1 MGRLMRGL
9 WGAVLYFALA
19 TLIAEGIIALYAIH
33 TWGIDEARLQR
44 MLAAAR
50 GQTEPP
56 PSPPASA
63 PPETPEVPSYQ
74 QVLEARALRDANLR
88 LREEAL
94 AHALADLRTSQQ
106 KLAEDLKR
114 FKLQRADYER
124 QLAELQS
131 GTVAAGREEVRR
143 ILQSIRPKQ
152 AKEILIQMLDNQ
164 ETQEVVALLT
174 GMTDSKR
181 AKILGEFKT
190 PEETKKIEDVLRL
203 IRQGEPKA
211 GVVQSAMDRLNPG
224 APKP

>member
-9 WGAVLYFALA
+9 WGLVLYFALA
-19 TLIAEGIIALYAIH
+19 TLIAQTIMALYAVR
-33 TWGIDEARLQR
+33 TWGIDAARLRQVLAVAR
-44 MLAAAR
+44 GETHTAAA
-50 GQTEPP
+50 
-56 PSPPASA
+56 SPPAA
-63 PPETPEVPSYQ
+63 AEKPEIPSYQ
-74 QVLEARALRDANLR
+74 QVLEARALRDINLR

-94 AHALADLRTSQQ
+94 AHALADLRNSQQ

-114 FKLQRADYER
+114 FKVQRADYEK

-131 GTVAAGREEVRR
+131 GNVAAGREEVRR
-143 ILQSIRPKQ
+143 ILQSVRPKQ
-152 AKEILIQMLDNQ
+152 AKEILMQMLDNK

-190 PEETKKIEDVLRL
+190 PEETQKIEEVLRL

>member
-9 WGAVLYFALA
+9 WGLVLYFALA
-19 TLIAEGIIALYAIH
+19 TLIAQSIMALYAVR
-33 TWGIDEARLQR
+33 TWGIDAERLRQV
-44 MLAAAR
+44 LAVAR
-50 GQTEPP
+50 GETQTAPASPP
-56 PSPPASA
+56 PAVA
-63 PPETPEVPSYQ
+63 EKPEMPSYQ
-74 QVLEARALRDANLR
+74 QVLEARALRDVNLR

-94 AHALADLRTSQQ
+94 AHALADLRNSQQ
-106 KLAEDLKR
+106 KLAEDWKR
-114 FKLQRADYER
+114 FKVQRADYER

-131 GTVAAGREEVRR
+131 GNVAAGREEVRR
-143 ILQSIRPKQ
+143 ILQSVRSKQ
-152 AKEILIQMLDNQ
+152 AKEILMQMLDNK

-190 PEETKKIEDVLRL
+190 PEETQKIEEVLRL

-224 APKP
+224 TPKP